1 MKIAAVMAM
10 RRRAIACPRLSE
22 PAAVRGRRRSG
33 RLAKARGERT
43 RFAEAH
49 LQGDLGDR
57 GRGLRQERPGVL
69 DAASVVIAM
78 GRHAERL
85 LEGSAEMIR
94 AQANEA
100 RQRGERYL
108 FGDVFFNVSGYSAL
122 LPGSETAARR
132 RFGATRAAIAVHE
145 VMGQHDA
152 ERLAI
157 MLVLTTAFDQLAQ
170 FDRGLPQHG
179 VFEEQAWRHR
189 RLARAGNDGHFG
201 GMELEED

>member
-1 MKIAAVMAM
+1 
-10 RRRAIACPRLSE
+10 
-22 PAAVRGRRRSG
+22 
-33 RLAKARGERT
+33 
-43 RFAEAH
+43 
-49 LQGDLGDR
+49 
-57 GRGLRQERPGVL
+57 
-69 DAASVVIAM
+69 
-78 GRHAERL
+78 
-85 LEGSAEMIR
+85 MIR
-94 AQANEA
+94 AQANEL
-100 RQRGERYL
+100 RQRRERYL

-122 LPGSETAARR
+122 LPRSETAARR

-179 VFEEQAWRHR
+179 VFEEQAWRQR

-201 GMELEED
+201 GIEIEENDAAAGAGLVPIPIFVARRHECELAFDVPQCRTGQTLD